1 MASALNKQYLSGDGN
16 NDSDSDNDVGLVTMK
31 VWISLL
37 KIKEFGVL
45 TTLKK
50 TNFQLM
56 MWQWKLASSCSDTL
70 GVKEE
75 PIGSLSIKQIE
86 MEYPDDNDDLGLG
99 VEFIIHNLIW
109 VNGVLWSQ

>member
-56 MWQWKLASSCSDTL
+56 M
-70 GVKEE
+70 
-75 PIGSLSIKQIE
+75 
-86 MEYPDDNDDLGLG
+86 
-99 VEFIIHNLIW
+99 
-109 VNGVLWSQ
+109 